1 MQLQF
6 KDFPNSVYF
15 CPSKN
20 RIVLERTKQKTNK
33 NRSFQRSNSS
43 FSTEANVGTSN
54 FTNFVQ
60 KTRLA
65 SHHMDAMRTILQP
78 IETELATFRKM
89 QDDLAVNPNPLL
101 REIILHVN
109 KQRGKQMRPIM
120 VLLFGKMHGAITDST
135 YSAALAL
142 ELLHTASLVHDDVVD
157 DSMQRR
163 GQASVNAIYNNKL
176 AVLVGDYLLSTA
188 LVFTGKSND
197 PRITNIIGA
206 LGQTL
211 SDGEI
216 FQMFHSHEKLI
227 SEEIY
232 LEIIRKKTASL
243 FSSCAE
249 IGALS
254 AGASQ
259 DDINRARQIGEYIGI
274 CFQIRD
280 DIFDYYSDDVGKP
293 TGNDMREGK
302 LTLPIIY
309 AVRMHGDNHIHSMID
324 RLKSGE
330 LTDNEVSEL
339 IEFAKLNGGIEYA
352 ERTMQNY
359 RQKAIELLP
368 ENIGDTVREAIIAY
382 MDAVINRTK

>member
-1 MQLQF
+1 MELF
-6 KDFPNSVYF
+6 N
-15 CPSKN
+15 
-20 RIVLERTKQKTNK
+20 IITK
-33 NRSFQRSNSS
+33 
-43 FSTEANVGTSN
+43 
-54 FTNFVQ
+54 
-60 KTRLA
+60 
-65 SHHMDAMRTILQP
+65 P
-78 IETELATFRKM
+78 IEAEFAAFRKM

-109 KQRGKQMRPIM
+109 KQRGKQMRPMM
-120 VLLFGKMHGAITDST
+120 VLLFGKMFGEVSDTT

-188 LVFTGKSND
+188 LVFTGRCGD
-197 PRITNIIGA
+197 PRITNIVGA

-211 SDGEI
+211 ADGEI
-216 FQMFHSHEKLI
+216 FQMFHSHEKLV
-227 SEEIY
+227 SEEVY
-232 LEIIRKKTASL
+232 FEIIRKKTASL

-254 AGASQ
+254 AGAQ
-259 DDINRARQIGEYIGI
+259 PNEADRARQIGEYIGI

-280 DIFDYYSDDVGKP
+280 DIFDYYSNDVGKP

-309 AVRMHGDNHIHSMID
+309 AVRTEGDDRIREMIN

-330 LTDNEVSEL
+330 LSEAEINEL
-339 IEFAKLNGGIEYA
+339 IEFAKAKGGIEYA
-352 ERTMQNY
+352 ERTMQEY
-359 RQKAIELLP
+359 RQKAIDLLP
-368 ENIGDTVREAIIAY
+368 AGIDEDIRSAIIAY
-382 MDAVINRTK
+382 MDAVINRSK

>member
-1 MQLQF
+1 M
-6 KDFPNSVYF
+6 
-15 CPSKN
+15 
-20 RIVLERTKQKTNK
+20 
-33 NRSFQRSNSS
+33 
-43 FSTEANVGTSN
+43 ST
-54 FTNFVQ
+54 F
-60 KTRLA
+60 
-65 SHHMDAMRTILQP
+65 DTILRP
-78 IETELATFRKM
+78 IETEFATFRQM

-109 KQRGKQMRPIM
+109 KQRGKQMRPMM
-120 VLLFGKMHGAITDST
+120 VLLFGKMFGKIADST

-188 LVFTGKSND
+188 LVFTGRCGD
-197 PRITNIIGA
+197 PRITNIVGA

-211 SDGEI
+211 ADGEI
-216 FQMFHSHEKLI
+216 FQMFHSHEKLV
-227 SEEIY
+227 SEEVY
-232 LEIIRKKTASL
+232 FEIIRKKTASL

-254 AGASQ
+254 ANASA
-259 DDINRARQIGEYIGI
+259 DDVARARQIGEYIGI

-280 DIFDYYSDDVGKP
+280 DIFDYYTSDVGKP

-309 AVRMHGDNHIHSMID
+309 AVRTQGDNRIKSMID

-330 LTDNEVSEL
+330 LSDTEINEL
-339 IEFAKLNGGIEYA
+339 IEFAKDKGGIEYA
-352 ERTMQNY
+352 EQTMQQY
-359 RQKAIELLP
+359 RQKAIDLLP
-368 ENIGDTVREAIIAY
+368 EGIDEMVRTAIIAY
-382 MDAVINRTK
+382 MDAVINRKK

>member
-1 MQLQF
+1 MELF
-6 KDFPNSVYF
+6 N
-15 CPSKN
+15 
-20 RIVLERTKQKTNK
+20 IITK
-33 NRSFQRSNSS
+33 
-43 FSTEANVGTSN
+43 
-54 FTNFVQ
+54 
-60 KTRLA
+60 
-65 SHHMDAMRTILQP
+65 P
-78 IETELATFRKM
+78 IEAEFAAFRKM

-109 KQRGKQMRPIM
+109 KQRGKQMRPMM
-120 VLLFGKMHGAITDST
+120 VLLFGKMFGEVSDTT

-157 DSMQRR
+157 DNMQRR

-188 LVFTGKSND
+188 LVFTGRCGD
-197 PRITNIIGA
+197 PRITNIVGA

-211 SDGEI
+211 ADGEI
-216 FQMFHSHEKLI
+216 FQMFHSHEKLV
-227 SEEIY
+227 SEEVY
-232 LEIIRKKTASL
+232 FEIIRKKTASL

-254 AGASQ
+254 AGAQ
-259 DDINRARQIGEYIGI
+259 PNEADRARQIGEYIGI

-280 DIFDYYSDDVGKP
+280 DIFDYYSNDVGKP

-309 AVRMHGDNHIHSMID
+309 AVRTEGDDRIREMIN

-330 LTDNEVSEL
+330 LSEAEIGDL
-339 IEFAKLNGGIEYA
+339 IEFAKAKGGIEYA
-352 ERTMQNY
+352 ERTMQEY
-359 RQKAIELLP
+359 RQKAIDLLP
-368 ENIGDTVREAIIAY
+368 ANIDEDIRSAIIAY
-382 MDAVINRTK
+382 MDAVINRSK

>member
-1 MQLQF
+1 MELF
-6 KDFPNSVYF
+6 N
-15 CPSKN
+15 
-20 RIVLERTKQKTNK
+20 IITK
-33 NRSFQRSNSS
+33 
-43 FSTEANVGTSN
+43 
-54 FTNFVQ
+54 
-60 KTRLA
+60 
-65 SHHMDAMRTILQP
+65 P
-78 IETELATFRKM
+78 IEAEFAAFRKM

-109 KQRGKQMRPIM
+109 KQRGKQMRPMM
-120 VLLFGKMHGAITDST
+120 VMLFGKMFGEVSDTT

-188 LVFTGKSND
+188 LVFTGRCGD
-197 PRITNIIGA
+197 PRITNIVGA

-211 SDGEI
+211 ADGEI
-216 FQMFHSHEKLI
+216 FQMFHSHEKLV
-227 SEEIY
+227 SEEVY
-232 LEIIRKKTASL
+232 FEIIRKKTASL

-254 AGASQ
+254 AGARP
-259 DDINRARQIGEYIGI
+259 DDVDRARQIGEYIGI

-280 DIFDYYSDDVGKP
+280 DIFDYYSNDVGKP

-309 AVRMHGDNHIHSMID
+309 AVRTEGDDRIREMIN
-324 RLKSGE
+324 RLKCGE
-330 LTDNEVSEL
+330 LSEEEISEL
-339 IEFAKLNGGIEYA
+339 IEFAKEKGGIGYA
-352 ERTMQNY
+352 ERTMQEY
-359 RQKAIELLP
+359 RQKAIDLLP
-368 ENIGDTVREAIIAY
+368 AGIDEDIRKAIIAY
-382 MDAVINRTK
+382 MDAVINRSK

>member
-1 MQLQF
+1 M
-6 KDFPNSVYF
+6 
-15 CPSKN
+15 
-20 RIVLERTKQKTNK
+20 
-33 NRSFQRSNSS
+33 
-43 FSTEANVGTSN
+43 
-54 FTNFVQ
+54 
-60 KTRLA
+60 
-65 SHHMDAMRTILQP
+65 HTILRP
-78 IETELATFRKM
+78 IETEFATFRKM

-109 KQRGKQMRPIM
+109 KQRGKQMRPMM
-120 VLLFGKMHGAITDST
+120 VLLFAKMFGEVTEST

-188 LVFTGKSND
+188 LVFTGRSNN

-216 FQMFHSHEKLI
+216 FQMFHSHEKLV

-254 AGASQ
+254 AGASR
-259 DDINRARQIGEYIGI
+259 DDIDRARQIGEYIGI

-280 DIFDYYSDDVGKP
+280 DIFDYYSNDVGKP

-309 AVRMHGDNHIHSMID
+309 AVRTHGDDHIRMMVD
-324 RLKSGE
+324 RLKNGE
-330 LTDNEVSEL
+330 LSDAEISEL
-339 IEFAKLNGGIEYA
+339 IEFAKLHGGIEYA
-352 ERTMQNY
+352 EQTMQNY
-359 RQKAIELLP
+359 RKKVLALLP
-368 ENIGDTVREAIIAY
+368 GDIADEIRNAIIAY
-382 MDAVINRTK
+382 IDAVINRKK

>member
-1 MQLQF
+1 M
-6 KDFPNSVYF
+6 
-15 CPSKN
+15 
-20 RIVLERTKQKTNK
+20 
-33 NRSFQRSNSS
+33 
-43 FSTEANVGTSN
+43 ST
-54 FTNFVQ
+54 F
-60 KTRLA
+60 
-65 SHHMDAMRTILQP
+65 DTILRP
-78 IETELATFRKM
+78 IETEFATFRKM

-109 KQRGKQMRPIM
+109 KQRGKQMRPMM
-120 VLLFGKMHGAITDST
+120 VLLFGKMFGEVVDST

-188 LVFTGKSND
+188 LVFTGRCGD
-197 PRITNIIGA
+197 PRITNIVGA

-211 SDGEI
+211 ADGEI
-216 FQMFHSHEKLI
+216 FQMFHSHEKLV
-227 SEEIY
+227 SEEVY
-232 LEIIRKKTASL
+232 FEIIRKKTASL

-254 AGASQ
+254 ANAVA
-259 DDINRARQIGEYIGI
+259 DDVTRARQIGEYIGI

-280 DIFDYYSDDVGKP
+280 DIFDYYTNDVGKP

-309 AVRMHGDNHIHSMID
+309 AVRTQGDERIKSMID

-330 LTDNEVSEL
+330 LSDAEINEL
-339 IEFAKLNGGIEYA
+339 IEFAKDNGGIEYA
-352 ERTMQNY
+352 EQIMQQY
-359 RQKAIELLP
+359 RQKAIDLLP
-368 ENIGDTVREAIIAY
+368 NGIDEAVRTAIVAY
-382 MDAVINRTK
+382 MDAVINRKK

>member
-1 MQLQF
+1 MELF
-6 KDFPNSVYF
+6 N
-15 CPSKN
+15 
-20 RIVLERTKQKTNK
+20 IITK
-33 NRSFQRSNSS
+33 
-43 FSTEANVGTSN
+43 
-54 FTNFVQ
+54 
-60 KTRLA
+60 
-65 SHHMDAMRTILQP
+65 P
-78 IETELATFRKM
+78 IEAEFAAFRKM

-109 KQRGKQMRPIM
+109 KQRGKQMRPMM
-120 VLLFGKMHGAITDST
+120 VMLFGKMFGEVSDTT

-188 LVFTGKSND
+188 LVFTGRCGD
-197 PRITNIIGA
+197 PRITNIVGA

-211 SDGEI
+211 ADGEI
-216 FQMFHSHEKLI
+216 FQMFHSHEKLV
-227 SEEIY
+227 SEEVY
-232 LEIIRKKTASL
+232 FEIIRKKTASL

-254 AGASQ
+254 AGAQ
-259 DDINRARQIGEYIGI
+259 PNEADRARQIGEYIGI

-280 DIFDYYSDDVGKP
+280 DIFDYYSNDVGKP

-309 AVRMHGDNHIHSMID
+309 AVRTEGDDRIREMIN

-330 LTDNEVSEL
+330 LSEAEIGDL
-339 IEFAKLNGGIEYA
+339 IEFAKAKGGIEYA
-352 ERTMQNY
+352 ERTMQEY
-359 RQKAIELLP
+359 RQKAIDLLP
-368 ENIGDTVREAIIAY
+368 ANIDEDIRSAIITY
-382 MDAVINRTK
+382 MDAVINRSK

>member
-1 MQLQF
+1 MELF
-6 KDFPNSVYF
+6 N
-15 CPSKN
+15 
-20 RIVLERTKQKTNK
+20 IITK
-33 NRSFQRSNSS
+33 
-43 FSTEANVGTSN
+43 
-54 FTNFVQ
+54 
-60 KTRLA
+60 
-65 SHHMDAMRTILQP
+65 P
-78 IETELATFRKM
+78 IEAEFAAFRKM

-109 KQRGKQMRPIM
+109 KQRGKQMRPMM
-120 VLLFGKMHGAITDST
+120 VLLFGKMFGEVSDTT

-188 LVFTGKSND
+188 LVFTGRCGD
-197 PRITNIIGA
+197 PRITNIVGA

-211 SDGEI
+211 ADGEI
-216 FQMFHSHEKLI
+216 FQMFHSHEKLV
-227 SEEIY
+227 SEEVY
-232 LEIIRKKTASL
+232 FEIIRKKTASL

-254 AGASQ
+254 AGAQ
-259 DDINRARQIGEYIGI
+259 PNEADRARQIGEYIGI

-280 DIFDYYSDDVGKP
+280 DIFDYYSNDVGKP

-309 AVRMHGDNHIHSMID
+309 AVRTEGDDRIREMIN

-330 LTDNEVSEL
+330 LSEAEIGDL
-339 IEFAKLNGGIEYA
+339 IEFAKAKGGIEYA
-352 ERTMQNY
+352 ERTMQEY
-359 RQKAIELLP
+359 RQKAIDLLP
-368 ENIGDTVREAIIAY
+368 AGIDEDIRSAIIAY
-382 MDAVINRTK
+382 MDAVINRSK

>member
-1 MQLQF
+1 MNIL
-6 KDFPNSVYF
+6 DS
-15 CPSKN
+15 
-20 RIVLERTKQKTNK
+20 
-33 NRSFQRSNSS
+33 
-43 FSTEANVGTSN
+43 
-54 FTNFVQ
+54 
-60 KTRLA
+60 
-65 SHHMDAMRTILQP
+65 ILQP
-78 IETELATFRKM
+78 IEAEFTTFRKM

-109 KQRGKQMRPIM
+109 KQRGKQMRPMM
-120 VLLFGKMHGAITDST
+120 VLLFGKMFGEITDST

-188 LVFTGKSND
+188 LVFTGRCGN
-197 PRITNIIGA
+197 PRITNIVGA

-216 FQMFHSHEKLI
+216 FQMFHSHEKLV
-227 SEEIY
+227 SEEVY

-254 AGASQ
+254 VGATQ
-259 DDINRARQIGEYIGI
+259 KDIDRARQIGEYIGI

-280 DIFDYYSDDVGKP
+280 DIFDYYSNDVGKP

-309 AVRMHGDNHIHSMID
+309 AVRTQGDEHIRTMID
-324 RLKSGE
+324 SLKSGE
-330 LTDNEVSEL
+330 LSDAEINEL
-339 IEFAKLNGGIEYA
+339 IEFAKLHGGIEYA
-352 ERTMQNY
+352 KQTMQDY
-359 RQKAIELLP
+359 RKKALELLP
-368 ENIGDTVREAIIAY
+368 ENIDTSVRNAINAY
-382 MDAVINRTK
+382 IDAVINRSN

>member
-1 MQLQF
+1 M
-6 KDFPNSVYF
+6 
-15 CPSKN
+15 
-20 RIVLERTKQKTNK
+20 
-33 NRSFQRSNSS
+33 
-43 FSTEANVGTSN
+43 ST
-54 FTNFVQ
+54 F
-60 KTRLA
+60 
-65 SHHMDAMRTILQP
+65 DTILRP
-78 IETELATFRKM
+78 IEAEFATFRKM

-109 KQRGKQMRPIM
+109 KQRGKQMRPMM
-120 VLLFGKMHGAITDST
+120 VLLFGKMFGEVVDST
-135 YSAALAL
+135 YCAALAL

-188 LVFTGKSND
+188 LVFTGRCGD
-197 PRITNIIGA
+197 PRITNIVGA

-211 SDGEI
+211 ADGEI
-216 FQMFHSHEKLI
+216 FQMFHSHEKLV
-227 SEEIY
+227 SEEVY
-232 LEIIRKKTASL
+232 FEIIRKKTASL

-254 AGASQ
+254 ANATA
-259 DDINRARQIGEYIGI
+259 DDVTRARQIGEYIGI

-280 DIFDYYSDDVGKP
+280 DIFDYYTNDVGKP

-309 AVRMHGDNHIHSMID
+309 AVRTQGDERIKSMID

-330 LTDNEVSEL
+330 LSDTEINEL
-339 IEFAKLNGGIEYA
+339 IEFAKDNGGIEYA
-352 ERTMQNY
+352 EQTMQQY
-359 RQKAIELLP
+359 RQKAIDLLP
-368 ENIGDTVREAIIAY
+368 EGIDEMVRTAIIAY
-382 MDAVINRTK
+382 MDAVINRKK

>member
-1 MQLQF
+1 M
-6 KDFPNSVYF
+6 
-15 CPSKN
+15 
-20 RIVLERTKQKTNK
+20 
-33 NRSFQRSNSS
+33 
-43 FSTEANVGTSN
+43 ST
-54 FTNFVQ
+54 F
-60 KTRLA
+60 
-65 SHHMDAMRTILQP
+65 DTILRP
-78 IETELATFRKM
+78 IEAEFATFRKM

-109 KQRGKQMRPIM
+109 KQRGKQMRPMM
-120 VLLFGKMHGAITDST
+120 VLLFGKMFGEVVDST
-135 YSAALAL
+135 YCAALAL

-188 LVFTGKSND
+188 LVFTGRCGD
-197 PRITNIIGA
+197 PRITNIVGA

-211 SDGEI
+211 ADGEI
-216 FQMFHSHEKLI
+216 FQMFHSHEKLV
-227 SEEIY
+227 SEEVY
-232 LEIIRKKTASL
+232 FEIIRKKTASL

-254 AGASQ
+254 ANATA
-259 DDINRARQIGEYIGI
+259 DDVTRARQIGEYIGI

-280 DIFDYYSDDVGKP
+280 DIFDYYTNDVGKP

-309 AVRMHGDNHIHSMID
+309 AVRTQGDKRIKSMID

-330 LTDNEVSEL
+330 LSDTEINEL
-339 IEFAKLNGGIEYA
+339 IEFAKDNGGIEYA
-352 ERTMQNY
+352 EQTMQQY
-359 RQKAIELLP
+359 RQKAIDLLP
-368 ENIGDTVREAIIAY
+368 EGIDEMVRTAIIAY
-382 MDAVINRTK
+382 MDAVINRKK

>member
-1 MQLQF
+1 
-6 KDFPNSVYF
+6 
-15 CPSKN
+15 
-20 RIVLERTKQKTNK
+20 
-33 NRSFQRSNSS
+33 
-43 FSTEANVGTSN
+43 
-54 FTNFVQ
+54 
-60 KTRLA
+60 
-65 SHHMDAMRTILQP
+65 MDALQTILQP
-78 IETELATFRKM
+78 IEAEFATFRKM

-109 KQRGKQMRPIM
+109 KQRGKQMRPMM
-120 VLLFGKMHGAITDST
+120 VLLFGKMFGGIVDST
-135 YSAALAL
+135 YNAALAL

-157 DSMQRR
+157 ESMQRR

-188 LVFTGKSND
+188 LVFTGRCGD

-216 FQMFHSHEKLI
+216 FQMFHSHEKLV

-254 AGASQ
+254 AGASAE
-259 DDINRARQIGEYIGI
+259 DIDRARQIGEYIGI

-280 DIFDYYSDDVGKP
+280 DIFDYYSNDVGKP

-309 AVRMHGDNHIHSMID
+309 AVRTQGDEHIRTMID

-330 LTDNEVSEL
+330 LSDDEIGEL
-339 IEFAKLNGGIEYA
+339 ITFAKACGGIEYA
-352 ERTMQNY
+352 EQTMQKY
-359 RQKAIELLP
+359 RQKALDLLP
-368 ENIGDTVREAIIAY
+368 ASIDENVRKAIIAY
-382 MDAVINRTK
+382 MDAVINRKK

>member
-1 MQLQF
+1 MELF
-6 KDFPNSVYF
+6 N
-15 CPSKN
+15 
-20 RIVLERTKQKTNK
+20 IITK
-33 NRSFQRSNSS
+33 
-43 FSTEANVGTSN
+43 
-54 FTNFVQ
+54 
-60 KTRLA
+60 
-65 SHHMDAMRTILQP
+65 P
-78 IETELATFRKM
+78 IEAEFAAFRKM

-109 KQRGKQMRPIM
+109 KQRGKQMRPMM
-120 VLLFGKMHGAITDST
+120 VLLFGKMFGEVSDTT

-188 LVFTGKSND
+188 LVFTGRCGD
-197 PRITNIIGA
+197 PRITNIVGA

-211 SDGEI
+211 ADGEI
-216 FQMFHSHEKLI
+216 FQMFHSHEKLV
-227 SEEIY
+227 SEEVY
-232 LEIIRKKTASL
+232 FEIIRKKTASL

-254 AGASQ
+254 AGAQ
-259 DDINRARQIGEYIGI
+259 PNEADRARQIGEYIGI

-280 DIFDYYSDDVGKP
+280 DIFDYYSNDVGKP

-309 AVRMHGDNHIHSMID
+309 AVRTEGDDRIREMIN
-324 RLKSGE
+324 RLKCGE
-330 LTDNEVSEL
+330 LSEAEINEL
-339 IEFAKLNGGIEYA
+339 IEFAKEKGGIEYA
-352 ERTMQNY
+352 ERTMQEY
-359 RQKAIELLP
+359 RQKAIDLLP
-368 ENIGDTVREAIIAY
+368 AGIDEDIRSAIIAY
-382 MDAVINRTK
+382 MDAVINRSK

>member
-1 MQLQF
+1 
-6 KDFPNSVYF
+6 
-15 CPSKN
+15 
-20 RIVLERTKQKTNK
+20 
-33 NRSFQRSNSS
+33 
-43 FSTEANVGTSN
+43 
-54 FTNFVQ
+54 
-60 KTRLA
+60 
-65 SHHMDAMRTILQP
+65 MDALQTILQP
-78 IETELATFRKM
+78 IGTEFSTFRKM

-109 KQRGKQMRPIM
+109 KQRGKQMRPMM
-120 VLLFGKMHGAITDST
+120 VLLFGKMFGEITNST

-188 LVFTGKSND
+188 LVFTGRCGD

-216 FQMFHSHEKLI
+216 FQMFHSHEKLV
-227 SEEIY
+227 SEEVY

-259 DDINRARQIGEYIGI
+259 EDIDRARQIGEYIGI

-280 DIFDYYSDDVGKP
+280 DIFDYYSNDVGKP

-309 AVRMHGDNHIHSMID
+309 AVRTHGDEHIRTMID
-324 RLKSGE
+324 RLKNGE
-330 LTDNEVSEL
+330 LNDTEIDEL
-339 IEFAKLNGGIEYA
+339 IEFAKLHGGIEYA
-352 ERTMQNY
+352 EQVMQDF
-359 RQKAIELLP
+359 RQKVFDLLP
-368 ENIGDTVREAIIAY
+368 QNNDESIRKAIIAY
-382 MDAVINRTK
+382 MDAVINRKK

>member
-1 MQLQF
+1 MELF
-6 KDFPNSVYF
+6 N
-15 CPSKN
+15 
-20 RIVLERTKQKTNK
+20 IITK
-33 NRSFQRSNSS
+33 
-43 FSTEANVGTSN
+43 
-54 FTNFVQ
+54 
-60 KTRLA
+60 
-65 SHHMDAMRTILQP
+65 P
-78 IETELATFRKM
+78 IEAEFAAFRKM

-109 KQRGKQMRPIM
+109 KQRGKQMRPMM
-120 VLLFGKMHGAITDST
+120 VLLFGKMFGEVSDIT

-188 LVFTGKSND
+188 LVFTGRCGD
-197 PRITNIIGA
+197 PRITNIVGA

-211 SDGEI
+211 ADGEI
-216 FQMFHSHEKLI
+216 FQMFHSHEKLV
-227 SEEIY
+227 SEEVY
-232 LEIIRKKTASL
+232 FEIIRKKTASL

-254 AGASQ
+254 AGAQ
-259 DDINRARQIGEYIGI
+259 PNEADRARQIGEYIGI

-280 DIFDYYSDDVGKP
+280 DIFDYYSNDVGKP

-309 AVRMHGDNHIHSMID
+309 AVRTEGDDRIREMIN

-330 LTDNEVSEL
+330 LSEAEIGDL
-339 IEFAKLNGGIEYA
+339 IEFAKAKGGIEYA
-352 ERTMQNY
+352 ERTMQEY
-359 RQKAIELLP
+359 RQKAIDLLP
-368 ENIGDTVREAIIAY
+368 AGIDEDIRSAIIAY
-382 MDAVINRTK
+382 MDAVINRSK

>member
-1 MQLQF
+1 
-6 KDFPNSVYF
+6 
-15 CPSKN
+15 
-20 RIVLERTKQKTNK
+20 
-33 NRSFQRSNSS
+33 
-43 FSTEANVGTSN
+43 
-54 FTNFVQ
+54 
-60 KTRLA
+60 
-65 SHHMDAMRTILQP
+65 MDAMHTILQP
-78 IETELATFRKM
+78 IESELAIFRKM

-109 KQRGKQMRPIM
+109 KQRGKQMRPMM
-120 VLLFGKMHGAITDST
+120 VLLFSKMFGQATDAT

-163 GQASVNAIYNNKL
+163 GQPSVNAIYNNKL

-188 LVFTGKSND
+188 LVFTGRCGN
-197 PRITNIIGA
+197 PRITTIIGN

-211 SDGEI
+211 ADGEI
-216 FQMFHSHEKLI
+216 FQMFHSHEKLV
-227 SEEIY
+227 SEEVY

-249 IGALS
+249 IGALA
-254 AGASQ
+254 AGASEENI
-259 DDINRARQIGEYIGI
+259 DRARQIGEYIGI

-280 DIFDYYSDDVGKP
+280 DIFDYFSNDVGKP

-309 AVRMHGDNHIHSMID
+309 AVRTYGDDHIRTMID

-330 LTDNEVSEL
+330 LSEDEVAQL
-339 IEFAKLNGGIEYA
+339 IDFAKQHGGIEYA
-352 ERTMQNY
+352 EQTMQSY
-359 RQKAIELLP
+359 RQKAIDLLP
-368 ENIGDTVREAIIAY
+368 TGIDNMVREALIAY
-382 MDAVINRTK
+382 IDAVIKRTK

>member
-1 MQLQF
+1 
-6 KDFPNSVYF
+6 
-15 CPSKN
+15 
-20 RIVLERTKQKTNK
+20 
-33 NRSFQRSNSS
+33 
-43 FSTEANVGTSN
+43 
-54 FTNFVQ
+54 
-60 KTRLA
+60 
-65 SHHMDAMRTILQP
+65 MDAMQTILQP
-78 IETELATFRKM
+78 IEAEFAIFKKM

-109 KQRGKQMRPIM
+109 KQRGKQMRPMM
-120 VLLFGKMHGAITDST
+120 VLLFGKMFGEIVDST

-176 AVLVGDYLLSTA
+176 AVLVGDYLLSMA
-188 LVFTGKSND
+188 LAFTGRCEN
-197 PRITNIIGA
+197 PRITRLVGA

-211 SDGEI
+211 ADGEI
-216 FQMFHSHEKLI
+216 FQMFHSHEKLV
-227 SEEIY
+227 SEEVY

-243 FSSCAE
+243 FATCAE

-254 AGASQ
+254 VGAAEE
-259 DDINRARQIGEYIGI
+259 DVARARQIGELIGI

-280 DIFDYYSDDVGKP
+280 DIFDYYTSDVGKP

-309 AVRMHGDNHIHSMID
+309 AVRTHGDDHTRSMID
-324 RLKSGE
+324 RLKEGE
-330 LTDNEVSEL
+330 LAEEEIAEL
-339 IEFAKLNGGIEYA
+339 IDFAKQHGGIAYA
-352 ERTMQNY
+352 EQMMQDY
-359 RQKAIELLP
+359 RQRAIALLP
-368 ENIGDTVREAIIAY
+368 EEGDEEVKEAIVAY